1 MINILPASDNT
12 LLINFGDKISKITS
26 LKLLRLAEQII
37 NNSAEEIIN
46 ISPSYNSLLVR
57 LDHKTS
63 LSDGKSII
71 KKLIEKNQNNLII
84 KQKIV
89 EIPVCYDQKLGLDL
103 NRVIN
108 HTGYK
113 LKEIIKIHTKKK
125 YFVHF
130 IGFSIGF
137 PYMSGLDKTLQTSR
151 LNTPRI
157 KVPSGSIGIAGEQT
171 GIYPFS
177 TPGGW
182 NIIGRTPLK
191 IFNKI
196 KPELSIIQSGYE
208 IRFKSISFKEY
219 EKMKQ

>member
-1 MINILPASDNT
+1 
-12 LLINFGDKISKITS
+12 
-26 LKLLRLAEQII
+26 
-37 NNSAEEIIN
+37 
-46 ISPSYNSLLVR
+46 
-57 LDHKTS
+57 
-63 LSDGKSII
+63 
-71 KKLIEKNQNNLII
+71 
-84 KQKIV
+84 
-89 EIPVCYDQKLGLDL
+89 
-103 NRVIN
+103 
-108 HTGYK
+108 
-113 LKEIIKIHTKKK
+113 
-125 YFVHF
+125 
-130 IGFSIGF
+130 
-137 PYMSGLDKTLQTSR
+137 MSGLDKTLQTSR

-157 KVPSGSIGIAGEQT
+157 KVPSGSIAIAGEQT